1 MDEREE
7 PISLE
12 QVLKE
17 LQANGVPLT
26 GEEIAESELQAAWE
40 NTSNLIPFVPPHR
53 PMAPMEALGETEQ
66 LELFAA

>member
-17 LQANGVPLT
+17 LQAKGVPLT
-26 GEEIAESELQAAWE
+26 GEEIAENELQAAWE
-40 NTSNLIPFVPPHR
+40 TTANITPIVPR
-53 PMAPMEALGETEQ
+53 PKPSAPIEPLGDTVQ